1 MTLAAFPLRPRT
13 AATQSDVPL
22 SVVPALAALARCGSG
37 VDAMSTLIQI
47 PDDLLALVTFHAA
60 ARCYIAS
67 PVMRSLIQLTGVRRL
82 DASLGAKVRKN
93 LIARFM
99 N

>member
-22 SVVPALAALARCGSG
+22 SVVPALAALASCRSG

-47 PDDLLALVTFHAA
+47 PNELLALVTFHAA
-60 ARCYIAS
+60 ARSYIK
-67 PVMRSLIQLTGVRRL
+67 PVVMRNLIQLTGTRRL
-82 DASLGAKVRKN
+82 NATYGAKVTKN